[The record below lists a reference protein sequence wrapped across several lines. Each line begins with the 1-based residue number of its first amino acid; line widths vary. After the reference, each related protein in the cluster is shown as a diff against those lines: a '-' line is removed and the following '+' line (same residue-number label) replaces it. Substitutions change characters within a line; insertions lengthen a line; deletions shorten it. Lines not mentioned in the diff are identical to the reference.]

1 MAGAV
6 GLGAIIG
13 RGAGACR
20 GENFG
25 MDEAS
30 LFNSIMIHWIWMT
43 RQPTN
48 WPPNRLKHVFNVS
61 PTRKQKT
68 AVGGLNVLGHF
79 PDTPWD
85 CPFCS
90 GVVFWGVQ

>member
-43 RQPTN
+43 RQPTFN
-48 WPPNRLKHVFNVS
+48 QCWHNKAMLKEFALCMS
-61 PTRKQKT
+61 TCIDKLYTTYILQRCLQIT
-68 AVGGLNVLGHF
+68 GWSLGKKLERF
-79 PDTPWD
+79 
-85 CPFCS
+85 S
-90 GVVFWGVQ
+90 